1 MAAAQEVKSDQ
12 RKSDRIS
19 FKVLPLSPLFG
30 GEVKGFDLKT
40 LLLEQDPST
49 FLRTV
54 SAHGLL
60 VFRDQ
65 ELSPAD
71 FAGISRFCGEL
82 EYHVLDQYR
91 MPSQPE
97 IYVISNIVENGKPIG
112 NPRDGFGWHTDQSY
126 VARPTAYTLL
136 YGVETPPVGA
146 DTLFCDTC
154 RAYDSLSTARRDQL
168 RKLRGTHSY
177 IYMRTGNKAYIENNA
192 ATQPLSATQV
202 SRVPDVTHPMVRT
215 NPHTGR
221 LSLYLG
227 GDCLAGIDGMPDEEA
242 RPLVDELF
250 AITLRPEV
258 QVAHKWQPHDVVI
271 WDNRGLMHTATDYDR
286 EQYRRLIWRTSVRGE
301 VPY

>member
-1 MAAAQEVKSDQ
+1 MTAAQK
-12 RKSDRIS
+12 RKSDDARFEVS
-19 FKVLPLSPLFG
+19 PLSSLFG
-30 GEVKGFDLKT
+30 GEVTGFDLKS
-40 LLLEQDPST
+40 LPQGIDPSA
-49 FLRTV
+49 FLRVV
-54 SAHGLL
+54 STHGFL

-65 ELSPAD
+65 ELTPSD
-71 FAGISRFCGEL
+71 FASISRFCGEL

-91 MPSQPE
+91 MQIQPE
-97 IYVISNIVENGKPIG
+97 IYVISNVLENGKPIG

-146 DTLFCDTC
+146 ETLFCDTC
-154 RAYDSLSTARRDQL
+154 RAYDSLDRTRQHKLRQL
-168 RKLRGTHSY
+168 RGVHSY
-177 IYMRTGNKAYIENNA
+177 VYMRTGNKAYIENNA
-192 ATQPLSATQV
+192 ATQPLSAAQV

-227 GDCLAGIDGMPDEEA
+227 GDCLAGIEGMSDQTA
-242 RPLVDELF
+242 RPLIDELF
-250 AITLRPEV
+250 AITLRPDV
-258 QVAHKWQPHDVVI
+258 QVAHKWRPRDVVI

-286 EQYRRLIWRTSVRGE
+286 ERYRRLIWRTSVRGE